1 VATKLSEN
9 TRGDHTLTLVQT
21 RMAVTKP
28 KQRREAKELYGV
40 KAKEASDSK
49 AERKIKHRTI
59 GPRIAI
65 VDSLTPNRLLS
76 KAITARAIGD
86 PLYYYFLCHFEAV
99 SASISFRLLALVGA
113 NANAI
118 SFPNSNAL
126 LPSRKEGFYAK
137 TGFDLGF

>member
-1 VATKLSEN
+1 MASKLSEN

-28 KQRREAKELYGV
+28 KQRREAKETGLRLKKRV
-40 KAKEASDSK
+40 TRRQKERESI
-49 AERKIKHRTI
+49 ERLA
-59 GPRIAI
+59 PRIAI

-86 PLYYYFLCHFEAV
+86 PLYSYFICHFEAV

-126 LPSRKEGFYAK
+126 LPFLLEKKDFMLRPDSI
-137 TGFDLGF
+137 